1 MSRRQSRNEA
11 AVSDEMM
18 AYQRDEKVLRYV
30 IHRIDEDGDLHGVLE
45 ESYVRRHCS
54 QEEIDEMIRNPEL
67 VHASREH
74 MERVFGSGELD
85 LQRKT
90 PVRGK
95 R

>member
-11 AVSDEMM
+11 AISDEMM
-18 AYQRDEKVLRYV
+18 AFQREEEILRYV
-30 IHRIDEDGDLHGVLE
+30 IHRIDKDGDLHGVLE
-45 ESYVRRHCS
+45 EPYVRHYCS
-54 QEEIDEMIRNPEL
+54 HEEIDELIWNPEL

-85 LQRKT
+85 PQRKT